1 MSLEV
6 PNRSPTSHAAGSTEK
21 TKPEALPLRTSTST
35 GKSTQQTMNV
45 DQQFDLKQQVSVAMK
60 HLSEEKKGSKQHASA
75 AAKAVKAS
83 LAHEPNPKAKAKARG
98 KKKVEKEEGDNT
110 PPEDPEEQEEQEQD
124 TRAQAKAKSAP
135 KARAKGK
142 AKAHPAKAKAKAKA
156 RSSKKPSKKAWLHVK
171 HLV

>member
-110 PPEDPEEQEEQEQD
+110 PPEDPEEQEQD

-142 AKAHPAKAKAKAKA
+142 AKAHPAKAKAKA